1 MPPIK
6 ITIFQLFG
14 AGGKPQD
21 AKMALAFSAV
31 SKVRIVDIAI
41 SILKYKI
48 RAMPLIRRL
57 MYPQAGFQVVLI
69 RVEDA
74 FSTLWS

>member
-1 MPPIK
+1 
-6 ITIFQLFG
+6 
-14 AGGKPQD
+14 
-21 AKMALAFSAV
+21 V

-57 MYPQAGFQVVLI
+57 MYPEAGFQVVLI